1 MIAILSASLVLIA
14 HNVFQVWLYMKP
26 CEQCVYIR
34 FAFLCMTFGCLF
46 PIVFPKSLACRIIS
60 YVCGVY
66 GCIYG
71 IMCSLKLD
79 SIHRAIHSDDLDAMF
94 GMQGCSLEPH
104 YPFGLPLEKWAP
116 DWFLPTGDCGYD
128 NSDVQHVQRRGR
140 LVSHPLDEVHV
151 DGAVLPL
158 GLHRRA
164 SHLHRPLLGD
174 DREAPHGRSEVTN
187 QVLPLEKPLALT
199 GGRFFVGASI
209 TPACGSCPTL
219 RENPALLESAG
230 SFTYGDA

>member
-1 MIAILSASLVLIA
+1 MNTLLDRIGLFSQTRWPWLVIAILSAGLVLIA

-46 PIVFPKSLACRIIS
+46 TLAWPKALIMRIIA

-71 IMCSLKLD
+71 IMCSVKLS
-79 SIHRAIHSDDLDAMF
+79 SIHHAIHSEDLDALF

-128 NSDVQHVQRRGR
+128 NSDVPLGTVLLSAAGIHHPDVFRCGW
-140 LVSHPLDEVHV
+140 LVSHPVHEVHV
-151 DGAVLPL
+151 HGSVLPARL
-158 GLHRRA
+158 RCCAPDIRDSLRGRYEAYVRQARSLMRA
-164 SHLHRPLLGD
+164 PNANL
-174 DREAPHGRSEVTN
+174 
-187 QVLPLEKPLALT
+187 
-199 GGRFFVGASI
+199 
-209 TPACGSCPTL
+209 
-219 RENPALLESAG
+219 
-230 SFTYGDA
+230 

>member
-1 MIAILSASLVLIA
+1 MSEISLLGRIGNWEQQRRPWIVIAILSAGLVLIA

-46 PIVFPKSLACRIIS
+46 PIVCPKSLICRLIS

-71 IMCSLKLD
+71 IMCSVKLQ
-79 SIHRAIHSDDLDAMF
+79 SIHAAIHSDDLDAMF
-94 GMQGCSLEPH
+94 GMQGCSLQPH

-128 NSDVQHVQRRGR
+128 NSDV
-140 LVSHPLDEVHV
+140 
-151 DGAVLPL
+151 PL
-158 GLHRRA
+158 GTVLSPLQESIINMYNDA
-164 SHLHRPLLGD
+164 GGWYLIPPMKFMSMAQCCLLGF
-174 DREAPHGRSEVTN
+174 SV
-187 QVLPLEKPLALT
+187 
-199 GGRFFVGASI
+199 
-209 TPACGSCPTL
+209 
-219 RENPALLESAG
+219 ALLIYIVLFAG
-230 SFTYGDA
+230 MMNKRLASK

>member
-1 MIAILSASLVLIA
+1 MSSQTFFGRIGLWEQQRWPWIVIAILSASLVLIA

-79 SIHRAIHSDDLDAMF
+79 SPRHSLGRPRRDVWDA
-94 GMQGCSLEPH
+94 
-104 YPFGLPLEKWAP
+104 GL
-116 DWFLPTGDCGYD
+116 LP
-128 NSDVQHVQRRGR
+128 
-140 LVSHPLDEVHV
+140 
-151 DGAVLPL
+151 
-158 GLHRRA
+158 
-164 SHLHRPLLGD
+164 
-174 DREAPHGRSEVTN
+174 
-187 QVLPLEKPLALT
+187 
-199 GGRFFVGASI
+199 
-209 TPACGSCPTL
+209 
-219 RENPALLESAG
+219 
-230 SFTYGDA
+230 

>member
-1 MIAILSASLVLIA
+1 MSEISLLGRIGNWEQQRWPWIVIAILSAGLVLIA

-46 PIVFPKSLACRIIS
+46 PIVCPKSLICRLIS

-71 IMCSLKLD
+71 IMCSAKLQ
-79 SIHRAIHSDDLDAMF
+79 SIHAAIHSDDLDAMF
-94 GMQGCSLEPH
+94 GMQGCSLQPY

-128 NSDVQHVQRRGR
+128 NS
-140 LVSHPLDEVHV
+140 
-151 DGAVLPL
+151 AVPL
-158 GLHRRA
+158 GTVLSPLQESIINMYNDA
-164 SHLHRPLLGD
+164 GGWYLIPPMKFMSMAQCCLLGF
-174 DREAPHGRSEVTN
+174 SV
-187 QVLPLEKPLALT
+187 
-199 GGRFFVGASI
+199 
-209 TPACGSCPTL
+209 
-219 RENPALLESAG
+219 ALLIYIVLIAG
-230 SFTYGDA
+230 MMNTRHASK

>member
-1 MIAILSASLVLIA
+1 MSSQTFFGRIGLWEQQRWPWIVIAILSASLVLIA

-128 NSDVQHVQRRGR
+128 NSDVPMGTV
-140 LVSHPLDEVHV
+140 LSPLQESIINMYNDAGGWYLIPSMKFMSMAQCCELAFGVALLLILALAW
-151 DGAVLPL
+151 GAVKDKMTA
-158 GLHRRA
+158 R
-164 SHLHRPLLGD
+164 
-174 DREAPHGRSEVTN
+174 
-187 QVLPLEKPLALT
+187 
-199 GGRFFVGASI
+199 
-209 TPACGSCPTL
+209 
-219 RENPALLESAG
+219 
-230 SFTYGDA
+230 

>member
-94 GMQGCSLEPH
+94 GMQGCSL
-104 YPFGLPLEKWAP
+104 
-116 DWFLPTGDCGYD
+116 TGDCGYD
-128 NSDVQHVQRRGR
+128 NSDVPMGTV
-140 LVSHPLDEVHV
+140 LSPLQESIINMYNDAGGWYLIPSMKFMSMAQCCLLGFTV
-151 DGAVLPL
+151 ALLIYIVLFS
-158 GLHRRA
+158 GMIVKRRA
-164 SHLHRPLLGD
+164 
-174 DREAPHGRSEVTN
+174 
-187 QVLPLEKPLALT
+187 
-199 GGRFFVGASI
+199 
-209 TPACGSCPTL
+209 
-219 RENPALLESAG
+219 
-230 SFTYGDA
+230 DAQK

>member
-1 MIAILSASLVLIA
+1 MTLNSFFGRIGLWEQQRWPWIVIAILSASLVLIA
-14 HNVFQVWLYMKP
+14 HNVFQVWLYMKPCEP

-128 NSDVQHVQRRGR
+128 NSDVPMGTV
-140 LVSHPLDEVHV
+140 LSPLQESIINMYNDA
-151 DGAVLPL
+151 GGWYLIPSMKFMSMAQCC
-158 GLHRRA
+158 
-164 SHLHRPLLGD
+164 LLGFT
-174 DREAPHGRSEVTN
+174 V
-187 QVLPLEKPLALT
+187 
-199 GGRFFVGASI
+199 
-209 TPACGSCPTL
+209 
-219 RENPALLESAG
+219 ALLIYIVLFSGMIVKRCAEAQK
-230 SFTYGDA
+230 

>member
-1 MIAILSASLVLIA
+1 MLIA

-46 PIVFPKSLACRIIS
+46 TLAWPKALIIRIIA

-71 IMCSLKLD
+71 IMCSVKLS
-79 SIHRAIHSDDLDAMF
+79 SIHHAIHSEDLDALF

-128 NSDVQHVQRRGR
+128 NSDVPINGY
-140 LVSHPLDEVHV
+140 
-151 DGAVLPL
+151 
-158 GLHRRA
+158 
-164 SHLHRPLLGD
+164 
-174 DREAPHGRSEVTN
+174 
-187 QVLPLEKPLALT
+187 
-199 GGRFFVGASI
+199 
-209 TPACGSCPTL
+209 PAGFPI
-219 RENPALLESAG
+219 
-230 SFTYGDA
+230 

>member
-1 MIAILSASLVLIA
+1 MSSQTFFGRIGLWEQQRWPWTVIAILSASLVLIA

-46 PIVFPKSLACRIIS
+46 PIVFPKSLACRVVS

-128 NSDVQHVQRRGR
+128 NSDVPMGTV
-140 LVSHPLDEVHV
+140 LSPLQESIINMYNDAGGWYLIPSMKFMSMAQCCLLGFTV
-151 DGAVLPL
+151 ALLIYIVLFS
-158 GLHRRA
+158 GMVVKRRA
-164 SHLHRPLLGD
+164 
-174 DREAPHGRSEVTN
+174 EA
-187 QVLPLEKPLALT
+187 QK
-199 GGRFFVGASI
+199 
-209 TPACGSCPTL
+209 
-219 RENPALLESAG
+219 
-230 SFTYGDA
+230 

>member
-1 MIAILSASLVLIA
+1 MNTLLDRIGLFSQTRWPWLVIAILSAGLVLIA

-46 PIVFPKSLACRIIS
+46 TLAWPKALIMRIIA

-71 IMCSLKLD
+71 IMCSVKLS
-79 SIHRAIHSDDLDAMF
+79 SIHHAIHSEDLDALF

-116 DWFLPTGDCGYD
+116 DWFQPTGDCGYD
-128 NSDVQHVQRRGR
+128 VPVVPDGVELGALQRWFIE
-140 LVSHPLDEVHV
+140 LYQSY
-151 DGAVLPL
+151 DGWYLIPQWKFMDMA
-158 GLHRRA
+158 
-164 SHLHRPLLGD
+164 
-174 DREAPHGRSEVTN
+174 ECCM
-187 QVLPLEKPLALT
+187 LAC
-199 GGRFFVGASI
+199 VCYA
-209 TPACGSCPTL
+209 
-219 RENPALLESAG
+219 ALLLVLLAAWG
-230 SFTYGDA
+230 MRAMKKA

>member
-1 MIAILSASLVLIA
+1 MSQQNSFSDLLARLQSRRWPWVVIAFLSVALVVIA

-128 NSDVQHVQRRGR
+128 NSDVPMGTV
-140 LVSHPLDEVHV
+140 LSPLQESIINMYNDA
-151 DGAVLPL
+151 GGWYLIPSMKFMSMAQCC
-158 GLHRRA
+158 
-164 SHLHRPLLGD
+164 LLGFT
-174 DREAPHGRSEVTN
+174 V
-187 QVLPLEKPLALT
+187 
-199 GGRFFVGASI
+199 
-209 TPACGSCPTL
+209 
-219 RENPALLESAG
+219 ALLIYIVLFSG
-230 SFTYGDA
+230 MVVKRRTDAQK

>member
-1 MIAILSASLVLIA
+1 MFRTLKSVFGRVGLWEQQRWPWIVIAILSASLVLIA

-104 YPFGLPLEKWAP
+104 YPFGLPIGKCAP
-116 DWFLPTGDCGYD
+116 YWFLPTGDCGYD
-128 NSDVQHVQRRGR
+128 NSDVPMGTV
-140 LVSHPLDEVHV
+140 LSPLQESIINMYNDAGGWYLIPSMKFMSMAQCCLLGFTV
-151 DGAVLPL
+151 ALLIYIVLFS
-158 GLHRRA
+158 GMVVKRRA
-164 SHLHRPLLGD
+164 
-174 DREAPHGRSEVTN
+174 
-187 QVLPLEKPLALT
+187 
-199 GGRFFVGASI
+199 
-209 TPACGSCPTL
+209 
-219 RENPALLESAG
+219 
-230 SFTYGDA
+230 DAQK